1 MHSLTPDNSQD
12 AAFISALTS
21 LQSRLRGYCQAALGH
36 GEEAAEALQRTNIT
50 LWKKSEEW
58 DPEQDFSRW
67 AISIARFEVLSDP
80 DRQRTNQNIRPG
92 HH

>member
-50 LWKKSEEW
+50 LWKKSEE
-58 DPEQDFSRW
+58 
-67 AISIARFEVLSDP
+67 
-80 DRQRTNQNIRPG
+80 
-92 HH
+92 